1 MGAGPQLTDLGMLLS
16 LPYNH
21 QPDYLTRMAP
31 FFHATYD
38 VYLAP
43 PPEVASSLKSFAGDA
58 RGYARERRRLRE
70 ALAPHGAGL
79 CYVFNAPHYPE
90 GDARILR
97 FLEAELRAA
106 GRAAV
111 TVSSFDLGVAIHA
124 ALPDVELGT
133 SLACGIRGVVQAR
146 AWVERAGARIIHPDK
161 LLLRRPRELAELKAL
176 GVRLKI
182 IINNRCAIHSLR
194 CAAHLACAA
203 LREGREEA
211 DREISARC
219 GEDLR
224 REPWRTAPI
233 TLPPALLPRL
243 RGLVD
248 IVKLDGR
255 NWPTRQL
262 VDDARD
268 TLELASWSYFPW
280 YVEPP
285 EAFDVL
291 ARCDHRCHA
300 CGWCAA
306 NFRRYAPE
314 AAEPPQ
320 VARQVLCPDL
330 PTPPVAG
337 ALPPAARL
345 PRLFAPAD
353 RFGFTVVASR
363 VVLDATAVE
372 VDLRWRGGGPYR
384 LRLAT
389 RGSALD
395 GPCFRR
401 TRTLC
406 LCYLFEESKAPPGLL
421 ADLER
426 LCERVAAI
434 DQADGEGR
442 GSAVGG
448 RRSADGEG
456 RGSAVG
462 GRRSADGEGRGSAVG
477 EGRGPLSALD
487 RLEVGGFCVQ
497 HCVFCDAPHVG
508 RRASPLGASAPLR
521 ETAPSAATVAIGA
534 EDPAPD
540 PRLVHPSETRA
551 FLELLAGRRVPRGR
565 GTVPRLELTGD
576 DPARRADLPELVAAA
591 RRAGYRQIVALGPA
605 NALAAPGWAKRLR
618 AAGLTHAA
626 VSLHADRAAV
636 HDRLAG
642 RPGAFAETLAALRR
656 LRRAGVALELST
668 VALTPSLPRLAAMA
682 RLLRAERVHLHFALG
697 APGAAPAEAA
707 SLAAVAPAVA
717 AFGAELRKA
726 GARFPELHLYGLP
739 RCVADDAAARW
750 PGRAVY
756 REALRAFQRER
767 MAFASVCDGCTL
779 RPICLGVPSWCLPPL
794 AVSEGATSADGAE
807 CHGALRPRK
816 S

>member
-1 MGAGPQLTDLGMLLS
+1 MLLSRPMGAGPQLTDLGMLLS

-21 QPDYLTRMAP
+21 QPDYLARMAP
-31 FFHATYD
+31 FFHATND

-43 PPEVASSLKSFAGDA
+43 PPEVAVSLKSFAGDA

-79 CYVFNAPHYPE
+79 CYVFNAPHYPGGE
-90 GDARILR
+90 ARILR
-97 FLEAELRAA
+97 FLEAELRLA
-106 GRAAV
+106 GKASV
-111 TVSSFDLGVAIHA
+111 TVASFDLGVAIHA
-124 ALPDVELGT
+124 ALPDVEIGT
-133 SLACGIRGVVQAR
+133 SLACGIRGLGQAR

-219 GEDLR
+219 GQDIR

-268 TLELASWSYFPW
+268 TLALASWAYFPW
-280 YVEPP
+280 YVEPAG
-285 EAFDVL
+285 AFDVL
-291 ARCDHRCHA
+291 AHCDHRCHA

-306 NFRRYAPE
+306 NFRFYAPE

-330 PTPPVAG
+330 PTPPVSG

-345 PRLFAPAD
+345 PRLFAGAD
-353 RFGFTVVASR
+353 RFGFAVAASR
-363 VVLDATAVE
+363 VVHDAAAVE

-384 LRLAT
+384 LRLAA

-395 GPCFRR
+395 GPCFLR

-406 LCYLFEESKAPPGLL
+406 LCYLFEEVKAPPGLL
-421 ADLER
+421 ADLGR
-426 LCERVAAI
+426 LCERLAAL
-434 DQADGEGR
+434 DEADGAAPPPAR
-442 GSAVGG
+442 PHAPSSARPLV
-448 RRSADGEG
+448 RS
-456 RGSAVG
+456 SA
-462 GRRSADGEGRGSAVG
+462 RPPARSSA
-477 EGRGPLSALD
+477 RPPPSALD

-497 HCVFCDAPHVG
+497 HCVFCDSPHAGG
-508 RRASPLGASAPLR
+508 RRDSLLCASAPLR
-521 ETAPSAATVAIGA
+521 EIVPSAAAAAGEA

-540 PRLVHPSETRA
+540 PRLVHPAETRA
-551 FLELLAGRRVPRGR
+551 LVELLAGRHVPRGR
-565 GTVPRLELTGD
+565 RAVPRLELTGE
-576 DPARRADLPELVAAA
+576 DPARRADLPELLAAA
-591 RRAGYRQIVALGPA
+591 RRAGYRQVVVLGPA
-605 NALAAPGWAKRLR
+605 NALSAPGWAARLR

-626 VSLHADRAAV
+626 ISLVSDHAAV
-636 HDRLAG
+636 HDRLVG
-642 RPGAFAETLAALRR
+642 RPSAFAESLSAVRR

-668 VALTPSLPRLAAMA
+668 VALAPTLPRLAPMA

-697 APGAAPAEAA
+697 PDAAAPAEAA
-707 SLAAVAPAVA
+707 PLGAIVPAIA
-717 AFGAELRKA
+717 AFAAALGTAC
-726 GARFPELHLYGLP
+726 ARSCELHFYGLP
-739 RCVADDAAARW
+739 RCVADDAAERW
-750 PGRAVY
+750 PGRAIY
-756 REALRAFQRER
+756 REALRATQREG
-767 MAFASVCDGCTL
+767 MGFSPACHACAL
-779 RPICLGVPSWCLPPL
+779 RPICLGVPTWCLSSP
-794 AVSEGATSADGAE
+794 AAGAGATSGDGAE
-807 CHGALRPRK
+807 RYGALRPRT